1 MFAPLEHWH
10 EFYVLLG
17 TAAAALVALQF
28 VAASLGAGYLSFDT
42 AVATRTYMTPVIVHF
57 TSVLIASALA
67 LVPWHNATTCAVA
80 LGIPAAIG
88 AIYSTILGIR
98 ILTDPGDHVEL
109 DDRLCHGVAP
119 PVGYGLGVGAA
130 IMFHLAS
137 PYAAITLAAALFL
150 LLCVNIR
157 NAWDST
163 LFLARKHTAARDS
176 HTQ

>member
-17 TAAAALVALQF
+17 TAAATLVALQF

-67 LVPWHNATTCAVA
+67 LVPWHSATACAVA
-80 LGIPAAIG
+80 LGIAAAIG
-88 AIYSTILGIR
+88 AVYSAILAIR
-98 ILTDPGDHVEL
+98 ILTDDGKHVEF

-119 PVGYGLGVGAA
+119 PLGYVAGVIAA
-130 IMFHLAS
+130 VMFHAGS
-137 PYAAITLAAALFL
+137 PYAAIVLAAGLFL

-157 NAWDST
+157 NAW
-163 LFLARKHTAARDS
+163 
-176 HTQ
+176 